1 MAKVGYVENGLRKR
15 RTHKRRRNPS
25 VAAKVKNPA
34 RRSVSLSTAKSIIA
48 KNGLKAVSLK
58 AVANGRKRKHH
69 KRRRNGVVTATRRNG
84 FFGNTKGDA
93 KQVLALGAG
102 ALGVK
107 AVGRMLQGFVSPIL
121 SQIGVG
127 QYAEIITDLGLTLFV
142 VPFVG
147 KKVGGSEGAKMAR
160 LGGLLTVT
168 LDAVEMFAPN
178 FLSLGNPFNNAPIVM
193 TGAGAAVSPAAVAQ
207 IAADVQSGATS
218 AAKVAGVMR
227 ALDSGGAQVNN
238 TGGYI
243 NSGEPTLVM

>member
-1 MAKVGYVENGLRKR
+1 MAKMGIVENGLRKR
-15 RTHKRRRNPS
+15 RTHKKRRNPS
-25 VAAKVKNPA
+25 VVAKAKNPA
-34 RRSVSLSTAKSIIA
+34 RRSVSLASARAVIK
-48 KNGLKAVSLK
+48 KNGLKTVRVS
-58 AVANGRKRKHH
+58 ANPKRKH
-69 KRRRNGVVTATRRNG
+69 KRRRRNGLVTTTRRNG

-107 AVGRMLQGFVSPIL
+107 AAGRALSGFVSPIL

-147 KKVGGSEGAKMAR
+147 KKVGGGEAAKMAR
-160 LGGLLTVT
+160 LGGLLTVA

-178 FLSLGNPFNNAPIVM
+178 VLSFNPFNNAPIVM
-193 TGAGAAVSPAAVAQ
+193 TGGGAAVSPQAVAQ
-207 IAADVQSGATS
+207 IAADVESGATS

-227 ALDSGGAQVNN
+227 SLDAAGAQSVN
-238 TGGYI
+238 TGIYA
-243 NSGEPTLVM
+243 NDVPEAMLVV